1 MNSPY
6 PVTHPQPAGRDWRVV
21 AVALAGFCTFLD
33 LYATQP
39 LLPLFVKLFH
49 APTARVSLTVSA
61 TTLAVALAAPFAG
74 LLADRVGR
82 KPVIVASIFALVAPT
97 VLTATAST
105 LPMLIFWRL
114 LQGLCMPGIFAVTM
128 AYISEEWAGRAG
140 AAMAGYVTGNV
151 LGGFCGRF
159 LTGLIAENYG
169 WREAFVVLAGLNLLG
184 AVAVWHWLP
193 PSRRFQAETDWGASL
208 RAMAAHLRNPTLLAT
223 YAVGFNVLFSLVATF
238 TYITFYLAAP
248 PFRLGTLALG
258 SVFLT
263 YLLGAFVTPL
273 GGQFIDR
280 VGQRTALA
288 AALAVSCGGVLLT
301 LAPHLPLVIV
311 GLALCCSGVFVCQSA
326 ASSFVGTAA
335 GRARSSATGLYV
347 AFYYTGGSAGATLT
361 GLFWACGG
369 WPACVALVVAVQA
382 VTAALALVFWRDRKQ
397 DFGPLSRTEAA

>member
-6 PVTHPQPAGRDWRVV
+6 PVTHPQPSGRDWRVV

-33 LYATQP
+33 LYATRT

-61 TTLAVALAAPFAG
+61 TTLAVALTAPFAG

-82 KPVIVASIFALVAPT
+82 KPVIMASIFGLVVPTALA
-97 VLTATAST
+97 ATAST
-105 LPMLIFWRL
+105 LHMLIFWRL
-114 LQGLCMPGIFAVTM
+114 LQGLCMPGIFAVT
-128 AYISEEWAGRAG
+128 
-140 AAMAGYVTGNV
+140 MAGYVTGNV

-159 LTGLIAENYG
+159 LTGLIAEHYG
-169 WREAFVVLAGLNLLG
+169 WREAFVALAGLNLLG
-184 AVAVWHWLP
+184 AVAVWRWLP
-193 PSRRFQAETDWGASL
+193 PSRRFQAEADWSASPW
-208 RAMAAHLRNPTLLAT
+208 AMAAHLQNPALLAT
-223 YAVGFNVLFSLVATF
+223 YVVGFNILFSLVATF

-263 YLLGAFVTPL
+263 YLLGAVVTPL
-273 GGQFIDR
+273 GGSWIDR
-280 VGQRTALA
+280 VGPRTALA
-288 AALAVSCGGVLLT
+288 RALAVSCGGVLLT
-301 LAPHLPLVIV
+301 LAPYLPLVIV

-326 ASSFVGTAA
+326 ASSFVGMAA

-361 GLFWACGG
+361 GLVWARGG
-369 WPACVALVVAVQA
+369 WPACVTLVVTVQA
-382 VTAALALVFWRDRKQ
+382 VTAALALAFWQERKQ
-397 DFGPLSRTEAA
+397 DSGPLSRTEAA

>member
-1 MNSPY
+1 MDSLT
-6 PVTHPQPAGRDWRVV
+6 PVTGPQAAARDWRVA

-39 LLPLFVKLFH
+39 LLPLFVRLFH
-49 APTARVSLTVSA
+49 APTAQVSLTVSA
-61 TTLAVALAAPFAG
+61 ATLAVALAAPPAG
-74 LLADRVGR
+74 LLADRIGR
-82 KPVIVASIFALVAPT
+82 KPIIVAAIFGLVVPTALA
-97 VLTATAST
+97 ATAST
-105 LPMLIFWRL
+105 LHALIFWRF

-128 AYISEEWAGRAG
+128 AYISEEWSGGAG

-159 LTGLIAENYG
+159 LTGVIAEHFG

-184 AVAVWHWLP
+184 AVAVWRWLP
-193 PSRRFQAETDWGASL
+193 PSRRFRPEPDWSASL
-208 RAMAAHLRNPTLLAT
+208 RAMAAHLHNPTLLAT

-248 PFRLGTLALG
+248 PFRLGTVALG

-263 YLLGAFVTPL
+263 YLLGAVVTPL
-273 GGQFIDR
+273 GGRWIDR
-280 VGQRTALA
+280 VGPR
-288 AALAVSCGGVLLT
+288 AALAVALAVSSGGVLLT
-301 LAPHLPLVIV
+301 LAPHLPLVIA

-347 AFYYTGGSAGATLT
+347 TFYYTGGSVGATLT
-361 GLFWACGG
+361 GLFWARGG

-382 VTAALALVFWRDRKQ
+382 LTAALALTFWRQNVTHHAD
-397 DFGPLSRTEAA
+397 DPALL